1 MVFQVILSFFVANE
15 GGIVQFGKRPGAI
28 LENGSVIGKIF
39 ALKKYDQS
47 TLNTSCFGGITGL
60 NITLLCNFTKFLQ

>member
-39 ALKKYDQS
+39 ALKKYDQ
-47 TLNTSCFGGITGL
+47 F
-60 NITLLCNFTKFLQ
+60 TLLHYCILEKNRQIIFF